1 VFTLAAPSLLP
12 IFSPFTDEM
21 ATYGYGPDGTSPYPF
36 SVKPDKKLKITDVM
50 AMARDQLE
58 GTQFD
63 LTAGTGKFA
72 S

>member
-1 VFTLAAPSLLP
+1 
-12 IFSPFTDEM
+12 M
-21 ATYGYGPDGTSPYPF
+21 ATYGYGPDGKSPYPF